1 MQLTISDQARRDIED
16 IYTYSYQKFGQQK
29 ARQYIRQIEQRIY
42 QIRDNPKL
50 SKNLNFIKQDLRCI
64 IIFSHVIY
72 YLAKPEEL
80 IILRVLHQNQD
91 AIRHLWTTT
100 ISGNHFG
107 AYCSHRTQYLRNADS
122 G

>member
-91 AIRHLWTTT
+91 AIRHL
-100 ISGNHFG
+100 
-107 AYCSHRTQYLRNADS
+107 
-122 G
+122 